1 MDRRYRKLILVT
13 LIYGGVSYLFFDIL
27 SFIAWRFFPYH
38 STDDEM
44 LKQIRWTAHVVIEKI
59 AGLILLSITAFFAA
73 RANRPTWKIG
83 LFTAVATAIFFQLIA
98 TIVYLVRFGFSA
110 YETYNDFIYTMLWS
124 IGLGYSFG
132 YLAVR
137 KQYLQEKQERVKSNA

>member
-1 MDRRYRKLILVT
+1 M
-13 LIYGGVSYLFFDIL
+13 LIYGGVGYLFFDIL
-27 SFIAWRFFPYH
+27 SLIGWRLFPYD
-38 STDDEM
+38 STNDEL
-44 LKQIRWTAHVVIEKI
+44 LKQMRWTIHVVIEKI
-59 AGLILLSITAFFAA
+59 VGLILLSITAFFAA

-83 LFTAVATAIFFQLIA
+83 LFSAVATAIFFQLIA
-98 TIVYLVRFGFSA
+98 VIVYLVRFGFSS

-137 KQYLQEKQERVKSNA
+137 KQYLREKRERVKSSA